1 MNTGLQEKYETKISQ
16 LRRDI
21 VELHIDTRYSTL
33 QKARASASLFHLL
46 PNIDVEDHPQTLRKI
61 DFYQCWAAQDQF
73 HLDLLAPSTEL
84 TGEGRDR
91 VICDAPKI
99 ICAFH
104 YGSNRLILPLLLRSG
119 QKISMLID
127 HRVADTQSSE
137 FHSILHQYCAT
148 EQIPES
154 NYKIRDTSSPSV
166 LLSLIRDIRAGYSV
180 LIFLDGNLSIGGAKG
195 DRDHT
200 VPVPFLG
207 ATLFSRAGLAVLSHV
222 AKCPIVAML
231 AHRNPDCTSRN
242 RVVAHEPIEAGD
254 SDRSS
259 YVPKVCA
266 ALWKTLQDALAAD
279 PIPWEPWRY
288 VDNFLD
294 LESLA
299 KRQQRLPDNSQPPET
314 IAFNTQRFALENSH
328 VQYALLDRATYMIY
342 NISAAFF
349 NFLSLFYSNPR
360 TRDFALTHPGMNAK
374 LWKKLLDMGVLQGR
388 L

>member
-1 MNTGLQEKYETKISQ
+1 MNSGLQEKYETKISQ

-21 VELHIDTRYSTL
+21 VELCVDTRYSTL

-46 PNIDVEDHPQTLRKI
+46 PNIAVEHHPETLRRI
-61 DFYQCWAAQDQF
+61 DFYQCWAAQDQL
-73 HLDLLAPSTEL
+73 HLDLLLPHTEL
-84 TGEGRDR
+84 AGDGLDC
-91 VICDAPKI
+91 VISGVPKI

-104 YGSNRLILPLLLRSG
+104 YGSYRLILPLLLRSEL
-119 QKISMLID
+119 KISMLID

-166 LLSLIRDIRAGYSV
+166 LLSLIRDIRAGYCV
-180 LIFLDGNLSIGGAKG
+180 LIFIDGNLSIGGAKA

-231 AHRNPDCTSRN
+231 AHRNPDCVWRN
-242 RVVAHEPIEAGD
+242 RIVAHEPIEAGN
-254 SDRSS
+254 SDRPSF
-259 YVPKVCA
+259 VPKVCA
-266 ALWKTLQDALAAD
+266 ALWKTLQDALTAD
-279 PIPWEPWRY
+279 PLPWEPWRY

-299 KRQQRLPDNSQPPET
+299 QRQQSLSGKSQPLET
-314 IAFNTQRFALENSH
+314 VTFNTQRFALEISH
-328 VQYALLDRATYMIY
+328 NQYALFDRATYMIY

-360 TRDFALTHPGMNAK
+360 PRDFALTHPSMNTK
-374 LWKKLLDMGVLQGR
+374 LWTKLLDMGVLQGR